1 MKTTILLIFVN
12 FTSLPPNID
21 LFVYRPKET
30 WTIRMSW
37 LTSHSARVHVE
48 MPVDSCWD
56 WTTKKMERHFWRI
69 TLNNLTIMADMDMI
83 QTTSQMRLNVNTG
96 DRIFKSL
103 ENDRRAE

>member
-1 MKTTILLIFVN
+1 
-12 FTSLPPNID
+12 
-21 LFVYRPKET
+21 
-30 WTIRMSW
+30 MSW

-83 QTTSQMRLNVNTG
+83 QTTSQMRLIVNTG